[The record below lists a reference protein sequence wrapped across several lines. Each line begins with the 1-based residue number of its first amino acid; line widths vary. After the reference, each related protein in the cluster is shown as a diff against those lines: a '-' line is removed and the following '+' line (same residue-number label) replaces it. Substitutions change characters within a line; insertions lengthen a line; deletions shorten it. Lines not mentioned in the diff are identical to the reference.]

1 MSKPAH
7 QLSILY
13 AEDDLE
19 VLGSNAAAMQK
30 AGHTVDQVTGRKAV
44 EESVRR
50 KSYDLLILGATLSKN
65 DRHHLPYMAKKANQ
79 ATRVL
84 VLHATHG
91 HPSVDKELDSPYT
104 VEKLLEA
111 IASFAPQKAAAAT
124 AGR

>member
-1 MSKPAH
+1 MPKPAQ

-19 VLGSNAAAMQK
+19 LLSAQAAHMQK
-30 AGHTVDQVTGRKAV
+30 AGYAVDQVTGRKAV

-50 KSYDLLILGATLSKN
+50 KSYDLVILGDTMSKN

-84 VLHATHG
+84 VLHSTHG
-91 HPSVDKELDSPYT
+91 HPSVDKEIDSPYT
-104 VEKLLEA
+104 PEKLLEA
-111 IASFAPQKAAAAT
+111 IAGLVPPKVAAAA
-124 AGR
+124 AH